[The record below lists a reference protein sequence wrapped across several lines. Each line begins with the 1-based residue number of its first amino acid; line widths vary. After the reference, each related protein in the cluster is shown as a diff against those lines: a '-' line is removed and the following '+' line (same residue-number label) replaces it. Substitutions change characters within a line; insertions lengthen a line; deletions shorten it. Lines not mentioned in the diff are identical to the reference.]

1 MISAVASQGIE
12 FGEEFIEKILRSEK
26 PDENILYISG
36 LPEDITEEKLQYFL
50 ENGNE
55 LNYSLGKVSCIL
67 FEKPFARQK
76 KAYVVLDRWHDLAHE
91 YSHYYKK
98 KVLNGEHFN
107 MHFLGYNIADSVCND
122 NFNVSIIRIES
133 LWLTDDTRGFRF

>member
-36 LPEDITEEKLQYFL
+36 LPEDITEEKLKYFL

-55 LNYSLGKVSCIL
+55 LNYSSGKLS
-67 FEKPFARQK
+67 
-76 KAYVVLDRWHDLAHE
+76 
-91 YSHYYKK
+91 
-98 KVLNGEHFN
+98 
-107 MHFLGYNIADSVCND
+107 
-122 NFNVSIIRIES
+122 
-133 LWLTDDTRGFRF
+133 